1 MLFRITLTLAFLLAL
16 TLAIIAPADA
26 AGASCSL
33 SVASIPEYGM
43 VSIDGKNI
51 GNAPLAD
58 IPLACGSH
66 TVRVEEG
73 GYLAYHKTVV
83 LADGAR
89 EDVIAN
95 LEKVP
100 DRGQVTIQSEPP
112 GGDLYIDGKYR
123 GTTPATL
130 DNLLPGRHEVLIQKA
145 GYENY
150 RDVISVSAEF
160 ATEYREYL
168 VPLPGAGFLSVTS
181 YPEGADVWIDGKAAG
196 TTPSALLRYPAGNH
210 TVEIAKKGYWN
221 FTSIILVKGGE
232 SVLAKADLTA
242 FPSTSRVY
250 LDSAPQ
256 GAGVYLN
263 ETFKGFTPITMEI
276 LPSGDYRVEFR
287 FLNDTSA
294 QYSFSFVAG
303 ATHEILARPGNGTE
317 VSIDHREWAYQ
328 NTSRTT
334 RQPGW
339 ISENAVP
346 VVERKFTWSAN
357 GQESSITLDIPRSLY
372 DYYKL
377 NRTYPTTVTPALL
390 SEYSINERE
399 QEYFHALVNRLKDA
413 SESKSYRARN
423 DYHNVVAFVQSIAY
437 EKDIDPVTG
446 TESEYPKHPIE
457 TLAEGRGDCED
468 TAILAAALLRE
479 MDYNVAVVLLPEHA
493 AVAVACDSCNGYYYP
508 LEGRKYY
515 YLETAIE
522 GGYTSLGTMDTKYQS
537 AKGQVIPL
545 G

>member
-1 MLFRITLTLAFLLAL
+1 MILRITHTLALLLAL
-16 TLAIIAPADA
+16 SFAIIVPADA
-26 AGASCSL
+26 AGTSCSL
-33 SVASIPEYGM
+33 SVASIPEHGM
-43 VSIDGKNI
+43 VSIDGKNM

-58 IPLACGSH
+58 IPLICGAH
-66 TVRVEEG
+66 TVRVEKG
-73 GYLAYHKTVV
+73 GYLAYNNTIV
-83 LADGAR
+83 LADGAQ

-100 DRGQVTIQSEPP
+100 DRGQVTIQSEPS

-123 GTTPATL
+123 GTTPAIP
-130 DNLLPGRHEVLIQKA
+130 DNLLPGRHEVLIRKA
-145 GYENY
+145 GYEDY

-181 YPEGADVWIDGKAAG
+181 YPEGADVWIDGIAAG

-232 SVLAKADLTA
+232 SVLAKADLIALPT
-242 FPSTSRVY
+242 TSRVY

-263 ETFKGFTPITMEI
+263 ETFKGFTPIPLET

-287 FLNDTSA
+287 FLNDTA
-294 QYSFSFVAG
+294 TQHSFSFAPG
-303 ATHEILARPGNGTE
+303 ATHEILALLGNGTE
-317 VSIDHREWAYQ
+317 VSIEHREWTYQ
-328 NTSRTT
+328 NTSRMT

-399 QEYFHALVNRLKDA
+399 REYFHALVNRLKDA

-423 DYHNVVAFVQSIAY
+423 DYHNVVAFVQNIAY

-446 TESEYPKHPIE
+446 AESEYPKHPIE
-457 TLAEGRGDCED
+457 TLADGNGDCED

-479 MDYNVAVVLLPEHA
+479 MDYEVALVLLPKHA
-493 AVAVACDSCNGYYYP
+493 AVAVACDTCNGYYYDI
-508 LEGRKYY
+508 EGQKYY

-522 GGYTSLGTMDTKYQS
+522 GGYTSLGTMDTEYQS
-537 AKGQVIPL
+537 VKAQVIPL